1 MKKALFSQRLIAF
14 IIDMLFIIL
23 VSSLLSSPFVDT
35 KKMEKYQTEE
45 MTILEN
51 YNNEKISANEYF
63 ESYMTVYYKIM
74 RDSGILSLIT
84 ILLEV
89 IYFVVFQLC
98 NNGQT
103 YGKKIMKI
111 KVVSDEGDLN
121 MNQMIFR
128 SLLSNY
134 ILVNLITFMF
144 MLFTSK
150 RVYLISSMSMQS
162 IQYLLM
168 FISMIM
174 IVSNKDGSAIHDK
187 LAHTK
192 VVKIK

>member
-1 MKKALFSQRLIAF
+1 MKKAFFSQRLIAF
-14 IIDMLFIIL
+14 IIDMLFIT
-23 VSSLLSSPFVDT
+23 VVASLLSTPFIDT
-35 KKMEKYQTEE
+35 KKMESYQKEE
-45 MTILEN
+45 KIILEN
-51 YNNEKISANEYF
+51 YSNNKISVEEYF
-63 ESYMTVYYKIM
+63 NSYASVYYKIT
-74 RDSGILSLIT
+74 RDSGILTLIT

-98 NNGQT
+98 NGGQT

-111 KVVSDEGDLN
+111 KVVSDDGDLT

-128 SLLSNY
+128 SLLSSF

-144 MLFTSK
+144 LLFTSK
-150 RVYLISSMSMQS
+150 KVYLISSMSIQS
-162 IQYLLM
+162 IQYFLM